1 VVARF
6 YRGTSR
12 CSDVYPKPRR
22 VIVMTEEKKILR
34 KSKLQKMKAF
44 RRDHLELNKRQAN
57 SLFKLLWDQ
66 GKTTA

>member
-1 VVARF
+1 
-6 YRGTSR
+6 
-12 CSDVYPKPRR
+12 